1 MTIESWRK
9 KIDEIDDQILSLL
22 NKRAICAAEIGK
34 IKRSKG
40 MQIYHPEREREIIER
55 LVNKNP
61 GPLDNKSIRTLFER
75 IIDESRRIERKT
87 ANTS

>member
-22 NKRAICAAEIGK
+22 NERAICAAEIGK

-87 ANTS
+87 ANTP